1 MHGETN
7 PIRVRLSSQRVGDG
21 IELVGSSRI
30 EFADFGIEPPSVAGF
45 VTVEDQGTLEFK
57 LRLAPR

>member
-1 MHGETN
+1 
-7 PIRVRLSSQRVGDG
+7 
-21 IELVGSSRI
+21 VGSAPI
-30 EFADFGIEPPSVAGF
+30 EFARFGIEPPSVAGV